1 MSAIEVVA
9 GIDCGKLFLDVVV
22 APGADTLRI
31 ANTASGHEEL
41 AAWLAGH
48 EVVRVG
54 LEASGG
60 YERPVRDA
68 LRAAGMAVGVFD
80 PARVRHYAKAL
91 GRRAKNDAIDAAVI
105 AAFTV
110 VQEPDAFVPAVGAE
124 REELA
129 GLVKARRLLVDKRAD
144 LRRARASAPAVAQ
157 AALEEAIDALNRAI
171 DALDADIARQV
182 AGVPALAKTV
192 AALQSA
198 PGVGPVVAVTLA
210 ARLPELG
217 RIPKAGIAAL
227 VGVAP
232 FDHDSGQSRR
242 QRHIAGGRADV
253 RRALYM
259 AAEVAA
265 THCHGTIAAY
275 YRRLREQGK
284 APKLALIACA
294 RKLIVRLNVM
304 LAKGVTWVEQPA

>member
-9 GIDCGKLFLDVVV
+9 GIDCGKLFLDVAV
-22 APGADTLRI
+22 APGADTLRV
-31 ANTASGHEEL
+31 ANTASGHGEL
-41 AAWLAGH
+41 AAWLAGQG
-48 EVVRVG
+48 VVRVG
-54 LEASGG
+54 VEASGG

-68 LRAAGMAVGVFD
+68 LRTAGVAVGVFD

-105 AAFTV
+105 AAFTA
-110 VQEPDAFVPAVGAE
+110 VQEQGAFVPAIEPE

-157 AALEEAIDALNRAI
+157 AALEDAIGALSRAI
-171 DALDADIARQV
+171 EALDADITRQV
-182 AGVPALAKTV
+182 AAVPALARTV
-192 AALQSA
+192 EALQSA

-232 FDHDSGQSRR
+232 FDHDSGQSRG

-275 YRRLREQGK
+275 YRRLCEQGK

-304 LAKGVTWVEQPA
+304 LAKGATWEDQPA

>member
-1 MSAIEVVA
+1 MSASDVVA
-9 GIDCGKLFLDVVV
+9 GIDCGKLLLDVAVNS
-22 APGADTLRI
+22 GADALRV
-31 ANTASGHEEL
+31 ANTAEGHAEL

-48 EVVRVG
+48 RVVRVG

-68 LRAAGMAVGVFD
+68 LRRAGLAVGVFD

-91 GRRAKNDAIDAAVI
+91 GRRAKSDAIDAAVI
-105 AAFTV
+105 AAFTA
-110 VQEPDAFVPAVGAE
+110 VQEPGAFMPAVEPA

-157 AALEEAIDALNRAI
+157 AALDEAIAALSRAI
-171 DALDADIARQV
+171 DDLDAAIARQV
-182 AGVPALAKTV
+182 AGAPVLAKTV
-192 AALQSA
+192 EALQSA

-217 RIPKAGIAAL
+217 RIAGPGIAAL

-232 FDHDSGQSRR
+232 FDHDSGQSRG

-265 THCHGTIAAY
+265 THCQGSLAAY
-275 YRRLREQGK
+275 YRRLCAQGK

-294 RKLIVRLNVM
+294 RKLLVRLNVM
-304 LAKGVTWVEQPA
+304 LAKGGTWEDQPA

>member
-1 MSAIEVVA
+1 MSARDVVA
-9 GIDCGKLFLDVVV
+9 GIDCGKLFLDVAVNS
-22 APGADTLRI
+22 GADKLRV
-31 ANTASGHEEL
+31 ANTARGHEEL

-48 EVVRVG
+48 GVVRAGV
-54 LEASGG
+54 EASGG

-68 LRAAGMAVGVFD
+68 LRATGVAVGVFD

-91 GRRAKNDAIDAAVI
+91 GRRAKNDTIDAAVI
-105 AAFTV
+105 AAFTA
-110 VQEPDAFVPAVGAE
+110 VQEPGAFVPAVEAE

-144 LRRARASAPAVAQ
+144 LRRARASAPALAQTALDDAIVA
-157 AALEEAIDALNRAI
+157 LSRAI
-171 DALDADIARQV
+171 EDLDAGIARQV
-182 AGVPALAKTV
+182 AAAPTLAATVTALR
-192 AALQSA
+192 SA

-232 FDHDSGQSRR
+232 FDRDSGQARG

-265 THCHGTIAAY
+265 THCHGMIAAY
-275 YRRLREQGK
+275 YRHLCEQGK

-304 LAKGVTWVEQPA
+304 LAKGGTWEEKPT